1 MNIARKQDCTGCMAC
16 VDSCSRSALVPQVDL
31 YGYYEILFD
40 STKCISCG
48 LCTKTC
54 PVVTKVSNITK
65 KSTPYAIWNNN
76 KELRSKSAS
85 GGAFSALALRVLQ
98 EGGVVYGA
106 CIEGFDVKHKR
117 VYSIE
122 DLSSILGSK
131 YQHSVTEGI
140 FKLVRKDLKDGL
152 SVLFCGMACQVA
164 GLKNFLRNTN
174 IDKLYTIDTICG
186 GLSTMLPMLELK
198 NTGKYS
204 SIISFRDKENG
215 WQSKGFRYALKMQKI
230 DGTVENLE
238 LDNLVLNSFSSKLL
252 KRSSCLDCQ
261 FTGYNRVS
269 DCTIGDFWGDEKFKN
284 QHKEG
289 LSVIIVHNERI
300 FKLLNKSEIEFKRIS
315 FEDFIH
321 NNHNYYWT
329 HYPEIR
335 HFFSRKKALDALR
348 EGNTKLASKLLQP
361 NSFAGIFMR
370 IYLKCNFIFRKY
382 SLIKFLKKQ
391 RYEQ

>member
-65 KSTPYAIWNNN
+65 KSTPYAVWNNN

-117 VYSIE
+117 VDSIE
-122 DLSSILGSK
+122 NLSSILGSK
-131 YQHSVTEGI
+131 YQHSLTEGI

-230 DGTVENLE
+230 DGSVENLG

-261 FTGYNRVS
+261 FTGNNRVS

-348 EGNTKLASKLLQP
+348 EGNTKFASKLLQP

>member
-117 VYSIE
+117 VDSIE

-131 YQHSVTEGI
+131 YQHSVTDGI

>member
-117 VYSIE
+117 VDSIE

-315 FEDFIH
+315 FEEFI
-321 NNHNYYWT
+321 T
-329 HYPEIR
+329 
-335 HFFSRKKALDALR
+335 
-348 EGNTKLASKLLQP
+348 
-361 NSFAGIFMR
+361 
-370 IYLKCNFIFRKY
+370 
-382 SLIKFLKKQ
+382 
-391 RYEQ
+391 

>member
-117 VYSIE
+117 VDSIE

-315 FEDFIH
+315 FEEFIH

>member
-65 KSTPYAIWNNN
+65 KSTPYAVWNNN

-85 GGAFSALALRVLQ
+85 GGAFSALAIRVLQ

-117 VYSIE
+117 VDSIE

-131 YQHSVTEGI
+131 YQHSLTEGI

-186 GLSTMLPMLELK
+186 GLSTMLPMLQLK

-230 DGTVENLE
+230 DRTVENLG

-269 DCTIGDFWGDEKFKN
+269 DCTIGDFWGDEKFKD

-315 FEDFIH
+315 FEDFIQ